1 LRIRRYSWRTILIPR
16 KMAALTIFQ
25 NNHGRENDSADLKQI
40 CTAEGKP
47 RADFGT
53 RRLDLKVPYAVS
65 R

>member
-1 LRIRRYSWRTILIPR
+1 
-16 KMAALTIFQ
+16 MAALTIFQ
-25 NNHGRENDSADLKQI
+25 NNHGTENDSADLKQI

-47 RADFGT
+47 QADFGT